1 MWQDMLL
8 SKEKTIR
15 ILFFIMCL
23 MPFSIKASERGEAS
37 DYVLIINS
45 YTEISPWSRN
55 FSTPLYDQIIK
66 KYSHL
71 AVYTEHL
78 NMLMVETEEDLD
90 SLKLSLFNKYKDTPP
105 KLVVLLG
112 NSAFSL
118 FHSTIEENWGREIPV
133 LLCAEKEYLGPE
145 EVYLRKRVLL
155 PQERVPL
162 EKILRDHPNVTAL
175 YFPIYIEKTV
185 SLMKRFIPGMNRLL
199 FISDSRYISRENQEE
214 VKAVMRE
221 QFGDI
226 QLDLLTAGELSTDQ
240 LINMLQHTD
249 AQTGI
254 LFFSWYQR
262 NIQAGNVVLNSSAY
276 RMLSTYTPLP
286 VFVLNDLELKENGIL
301 GGYCYPTEHIYSTVI
316 ETVDGVLGG
325 KKISSVICPE
335 GACPVFNYAVMEAK
349 QLPLSAAPANTFY
362 YLKPPSFWEEYSF
375 YILGIVA
382 FLLFVFL
389 RLKNRMQEKQLQLMM
404 QYHRLVNNM
413 PITYMRNRILFDAEG
428 RAVDFEVKEVNAE
441 FEKRMMAKEAII
453 GKKGSE
459 LPLTGFTEFLN
470 FSERVL
476 QQEQKITTQYYS
488 EQSGLYFTLLIL
500 SSSEAEC
507 VDLFF
512 VDTTELIRT
521 QQLLRTVNHKL
532 SMSLDVANVTSWKW
546 DLDKKTIVCDVT
558 RDVDWITGVVADEDQ
573 LSVPDFEYF
582 SKIHKE
588 DRQRVQ
594 QAYQELIEGRT
605 DKVKEEYRVYTVH
618 GKHPGFDWI
627 EACATVEK
635 RDEKGRP
642 VSLIGS
648 CLNITD
654 RKNIE
659 EELIRAKNKAEESNR
674 LKSAFLANMSHEIR
688 TPLNAIVGFS
698 GILASAEAE
707 QDKQE
712 YLNIIENNN
721 TLLLQ
726 LINDILDL
734 SKIESGTLDFVYTDV
749 DVNALLSE
757 LEQSMQLRAADK
769 TAIRFDS
776 YLPQCVISTDKNR
789 LMQVVINLLTN
800 AVKFT
805 QEGSIRFGYTL
816 EKDKM
821 LHFYV
826 SDTGAGIPLEKQ
838 KMIFER
844 FVKLNSFVQG
854 TGLGLSICQMI
865 ITYLGGTMG
874 VESEEGKGSTF
885 WFTIPYVPVQKK
897 EAVPEVFEKKML
909 EREKVV
915 VLVAEDNPSNF
926 KLFES
931 ILKQDYT
938 IIHAWNG
945 REAVELFR
953 EHAPHIILMDINMP
967 EMDGYEATKEIRKYS
982 QDVPIVAVTAYAY
995 ASDEQQI
1002 MQNGFNAY
1010 TAKPV
1015 NASLLKKQIKELL
1028 GKRLFLI

>member
-1 MWQDMLL
+1 MLL
-8 SKEKTIR
+8 NKEKAVR
-15 ILFFIMCL
+15 FLFLIICFI
-23 MPFSIKASERGEAS
+23 PFSMKASALEKAS

-55 FSTPLYDQIIK
+55 FSTPLYDQIINK
-66 KYSHL
+66 SKNL

-78 NMLMVETEEDLD
+78 NMLMVETEDDLD
-90 SLKLSLFNKYKDTPP
+90 SLKASLFYKYKDFPP
-105 KLVVLLG
+105 KLVILLG

-118 FHSTIEENWGREIPV
+118 LHSTIEEKWGTDISV

-145 EVYLRKRVLL
+145 EVYLRKRALQ
-155 PQERVPL
+155 PEERVPL
-162 EKILRDHPNVTAL
+162 ENVLRNHPNVTAL

-199 FISDSRYISRENQEE
+199 FISDSRYISRENQQE
-214 VKAVMRE
+214 VKDVMRDH
-221 QFGDI
+221 FGNI
-226 QLDLLTAGELSTDQ
+226 KLDLLTAGELSTDQ
-240 LINMLQHTD
+240 LIDTLQQAD
-249 AQTGI
+249 PQTGV

-262 NIQAGNVVLNSSAY
+262 NMQAGNIVLNSSAY
-276 RMLSTYTPLP
+276 RMLSTYTSLP

-301 GGYCYPTEHIYSTVI
+301 GGYCYPTDHIYKTMV
-316 ETVDGVLGG
+316 ETVNGILDG
-325 KKISSVICPE
+325 KKMASVIRPE
-335 GACPVFNYAVMEAK
+335 GACPVFNYAVLETK
-349 QLPLSAAPANTFY
+349 QLPVSAAPANTFF
-362 YLKPPSFWEEYSF
+362 YLKPPSFWEQYSL
-375 YILGIVA
+375 YILGIIV
-382 FLLFVFL
+382 FLLFAFL
-389 RLKNRMQEKQLQLMM
+389 RMKSRLQERQLQLMM

-413 PITYMRNRILFDAEG
+413 PITYMRTRILFDADG
-428 RAVDFEVKEVNAE
+428 KAIDFEVKEVNAE
-441 FEKRMMAKEAII
+441 FEKRLLARKDIV
-453 GKKGSE
+453 GKKGSQ
-459 LPLTGFTEFLN
+459 LPMAAGLTEFLN

-476 QQEQKITTQYYS
+476 KQEQKITTQYYS
-488 EQSGLYFTLLIL
+488 ERSGLYFTSLIL

-507 VDLFF
+507 VDLFL

-546 DLDKKTIVCDVT
+546 DLEKKTIVCDVT
-558 RDVDWITGVVADEDQ
+558 RDVDWVTGVVSDEDQ
-573 LSVPDFEYF
+573 LSVPDSEYF
-582 SKIHKE
+582 SKIHKA
-588 DRQRVQ
+588 DRQRVE
-594 QAYQELIEGRT
+594 QAYQELIEGRI

-618 GKHPGFDWI
+618 TKRTGFDWI

-635 RDEKGRP
+635 RDAKGRP
-642 VSLIGS
+642 LSLIGS

-698 GILASAEAE
+698 GILASTEAE

-749 DVNALLSE
+749 DINALLSE
-757 LEQSMQLRAADK
+757 LEQSMQLRTAEGV
-769 TAIRFDS
+769 AIRFDS
-776 YLPQCVISTDKNR
+776 YLPQCTISTDKNR
-789 LMQVVINLLTN
+789 LMQVLINLLTN
-800 AVKFT
+800 ATKFT
-805 QEGSIRFGYTL
+805 KEGSIRFGYRL
-816 EKDKM
+816 ENDKM

-826 SDTGAGIPLEKQ
+826 ADTGSGIPEEKQ

-865 ITYLGGTMG
+865 ISYLGGTMG

-885 WFTIPYVPVQKK
+885 WFTIPYLPGTKK
-897 EAVPEVFEKKML
+897 EVVPEVFEKKML

-945 REAVELFR
+945 REAVDLFR
-953 EHAPHIILMDINMP
+953 QHAPHIILMDINMP

-982 QDVPIVAVTAYAY
+982 HDVPIVAVTAYAY

-1002 MQNGFNAY
+1002 MQNGFDAY

>member
-1 MWQDMLL
+1 MQVNTRKAVRLL
-8 SKEKTIR
+8 LF
-15 ILFFIMCL
+15 ILCL
-23 MPFSIKASERGEAS
+23 IPFSTKASERGSVS

-55 FSTPLYDQIIK
+55 FSTPLYDQVIK
-66 KYSHL
+66 KYKNL

-78 NMLMVETEEDLD
+78 NMLMVETQEDLD
-90 SLKLSLFNKYKDTPP
+90 SLKISLFEKYKDNPP
-105 KLVVLLG
+105 KLVILLG

-118 FHSTIEENWGREIPV
+118 FHSAIEEKWGADIPV

-145 EVYLRKRVLL
+145 EVYLHKRALL
-155 PQERVPL
+155 PEERMPL
-162 EKILRDHPNVTAL
+162 EEILQSHPNVTAL
-175 YFPIYIEKTV
+175 YFPIYVEETV
-185 SLMKRFIPGMNRLL
+185 SLMTRFIPGMNRVL
-199 FISDSRYISRENQEE
+199 FISDSRYISCENRQE
-214 VKAVMRE
+214 VKAVMSE
-221 QFGDI
+221 HFGDI
-226 QLDLLTAGELSTDQ
+226 KLDLLTAGELSTDQ
-240 LINMLQHTD
+240 LISRLREAD
-249 AQTGI
+249 PQTGI

-276 RMLSTYTPLP
+276 RMLSTYTTLP

-301 GGYCYPTEHIYSTVI
+301 GGYCYPTDHIYNAMI
-316 ETVDGVLGG
+316 ETVNGMLNG
-325 KKISSVICPE
+325 KKSSSVIRPE
-335 GACPVFNYAVMEAK
+335 GACPVFNYPVLEAK
-349 QLPLSAAPANTFY
+349 QLPLSAAPANTYF

-375 YILGIVA
+375 YLLGIAA

-389 RLKNRMQEKQLQLMM
+389 RLKNRMQKKQLKLMM

-413 PITYMRNRILFDAEG
+413 PITYMRSRILFDEAG
-428 RAVDFEVKEVNAE
+428 KAIDFEVMEVNAE
-441 FEKRMMAKEAII
+441 FEKRMVPKEDIV
-453 GKKGSE
+453 GKKGSQ
-459 LPLTGFTEFLN
+459 LSITGCTEFLN

-488 EQSGLYFTLLIL
+488 EQSGLYFTLLVL

-512 VDTTELIRT
+512 VDTTELMRT

-558 RDVDWITGVVADEDQ
+558 RDVDWVTGVVTDEDQ
-573 LSVPDFEYF
+573 LSVPDSEYF
-582 SKIHKE
+582 SKIHKA
-588 DRQRVQ
+588 DRQRVE

-605 DKVKEEYRVYTVH
+605 DKVKEEYRVYTIH
-618 GKHPGFDWI
+618 DKHPVFDWI

-642 VSLIGS
+642 VALIGS

-698 GILASAEAE
+698 GILASAEEE

-721 TLLLQ
+721 MLLLQ

-757 LEQSMQLRAADK
+757 LEQSMQLRAAEK
-769 TAIRFDS
+769 VAIRFDN

-789 LMQVVINLLTN
+789 LMQVLINLLTN

-805 QEGSIRFGYTL
+805 DEGSICFGYTL
-816 EKDKM
+816 GDDKM

-826 SDTGAGIPLEKQ
+826 SDTGSGIPKEKQ
-838 KMIFER
+838 NAIFER

-865 ITYLGGTMG
+865 ISYLGGTMG
-874 VESEEGKGSTF
+874 VESEERKGSTF
-885 WFTIPYVPVQKK
+885 WFTVPYVPVEKK
-897 EAVPEVFEKKML
+897 EVAPEVFEKKML

-915 VLVAEDNPSNF
+915 ILIAEDNPSNY

-931 ILKQDYT
+931 ILKHDYT

-945 REAVELFR
+945 REAVDLFR

-982 QDVPIVAVTAYAY
+982 KDVPIVAVTAYAY

-1015 NASLLKKQIKELL
+1015 NASVLKKQITELL